1 MKNSNSILFAARHKA
16 RFALVQALYQWHL
29 AQENISEIEIQ
40 FLTHTATKKID
51 KLYFS
56 ELLRNIPLHLEE
68 LQTQFTS
75 FLDRPLKDLDPV
87 ELTIL
92 YIGTYE
98 LLYRKDIPYKVII
111 NEALELTKTFGS
123 VEGFKFVNGI
133 LDKVAKTLRKKEIK

>member
-1 MKNSNSILFAARHKA
+1 MKLLTYVLPLFTAAFKT
-16 RFALVQALYQWHL
+16 FTP
-29 AQENISEIEIQ
+29 SM
-40 FLTHTATKKID
+40 KKF
-51 KLYFS
+51 KTYFS

-87 ELTIL
+87 ELMIL

-123 VEGFKFVNGI
+123 VEGF
-133 LDKVAKTLRKKEIK
+133 